1 MRYHSSTIL
10 EEIVVVIS
18 SSTDL
23 SDPRYWRCWRDINL
37 INGSDILYIYLIQ
50 TLMHVLKTSFP
61 EKKEVIYQYVL
72 MSTCTI
78 LIVINKWKLIKKAA
92 TCENFFNK

>member
-1 MRYHSSTIL
+1 MKLSIRNWDIYKELRYHSSTIL

-61 EKKEVIYQYVL
+61 EKKRLYTS
-72 MSTCTI
+72 M
-78 LIVINKWKLIKKAA
+78 
-92 TCENFFNK
+92 F

>member
-1 MRYHSSTIL
+1 MRYYSSTIL

-18 SSTDL
+18 SSIDI

-61 EKKEVIYQYVL
+61 KKRGYIPVCFNEYMY
-72 MSTCTI
+72 
-78 LIVINKWKLIKKAA
+78 
-92 TCENFFNK
+92 NFNCY

>member
-1 MRYHSSTIL
+1 
-10 EEIVVVIS
+10 
-18 SSTDL
+18 
-23 SDPRYWRCWRDINL
+23 
-37 INGSDILYIYLIQ
+37 
-50 TLMHVLKTSFP
+50 MHVLKTSFP
-61 EKKEVIYQYVL
+61 EKKEVIYQFVL